1 MFSSVLWTVLLLNF
15 HVKINEA
22 YAVNKYSYS
31 TIHLS
36 SAISPNCIADI
47 DFNFIKI
54 GTAGAL
60 AGGFRGLSRVI
71 TFPWDT
77 VKTLEQV
84 KGAPGV
90 TKKLSNLSLTDY
102 FSGLVPT
109 TVVAMPANAVFFIVY
124 NYLDMIVPC
133 IVSSDILP
141 AWLRRIIVALIATLP
156 QNAIKIPAEVVKQR
170 AQVQDEL
177 GKECRCLIQLM
188 YLVSTLFNIYVRAL

>member
-1 MFSSVLWTVLLLNF
+1 MIFWTVLLLSL
-15 HVKINEA
+15 HVKIIEA
-22 YAVNKYSYS
+22 YANKYSYS
-31 TIHLS
+31 SLPTC
-36 SAISPNCIADI
+36 SAIPPNCIADI

-77 VKTLEQV
+77 IKTLEQV

-90 TKKLSNLSLTDY
+90 TKKLSNLSLSDY

-124 NYLDMIVPC
+124 NYLDTFLPCFVP
-133 IVSSDILP
+133 SDILP
-141 AWLRRIIVALIATLP
+141 SWLRRIIIALIATLP

-170 AQVQDEL
+170 AQVQDEF
-177 GKECRCLIQLM
+177 GKKCRFL
-188 YLVSTLFNIYVRAL
+188 T